1 MPCRSYNYDRGGRK
15 MSKRVGLEASHAAA
29 EAARMADVDVIA
41 AYPITPQTHIPERL
55 AEMVANGELNA
66 AYIPVESEHSAMSTC
81 LGAAAVGAR
90 TFTATAGQGL
100 ELMHEVVYIASSMRY
115 PIVMTVCNRALSA
128 PLSVWG
134 DHSDAMAVRD
144 TGWIQV
150 FCQNNQQAF
159 DMTLWG
165 FRVGED
171 SRVLFPVMVHF
182 DGFHLSHVTEPVILP
197 EQKEVDEFLPKF
209 HYPFALNPDKPMT
222 HGAFGPPDIYSET
235 KIAQEVA
242 FRKSKEVIIQGFK
255 EFGDIFGRYYQPV
268 ESYRTEGAKLL
279 LLTMGSFSET
289 AKIAIDTKKNKGES
303 VGLISLRLWRPFPF
317 EELRQAVKDAE
328 TLIVFDRCI
337 SFGGPGGPVS
347 SEVRSA
353 LYNEKERPRVV
364 SFVGGLG
371 GRDMSVKDFEYVIDR
386 GRDIVEKGSMELFE
400 TVGIRGKVTGIRG

>member
-1 MPCRSYNYDRGGRK
+1 

-29 EAARMADVDVIA
+29 EAVRMADADVIA

-55 AEMVANGELNA
+55 AEMVANGELEA
-66 AYIPVESEHSAMSTC
+66 AYIPVESEHSAMSAC
-81 LGAAAVGAR
+81 LGSAAVGAR

-100 ELMHEVVYIASSMRY
+100 ELMHEVVYVASSMRY

-150 FCQNNQQAF
+150 FCQNNQEAF
-159 DMTLWG
+159 DMTLWA

-171 SRVLFPVMVHF
+171 ARVLFPVMVHF
-182 DGFHLSHVTEPVILP
+182 DGFSLSHVTEPVILP
-197 EQKEVDEFLPKF
+197 EQEEVDNFLPKF
-209 HYPFALNPDKPMT
+209 QYPFALNPDKPMT

-235 KIAQEVA
+235 KVSQEVA
-242 FRKSKEVIIQGFK
+242 LRKSKGVILQGWQ
-255 EFGDIFGRYYQPV
+255 EFGEIFGRYYDPV
-268 ESYRTEGAKLL
+268 EAYRTEGSKLL

-289 AKIAIDTKKNKGES
+289 AKAAVDAMKDRGEL
-303 VGLISLRLWRPFPF
+303 VGLVNLRLWRPFPF
-317 EELRQAVKDAE
+317 KELIQAVKGAE
-328 TLIVFDRCI
+328 ILVVFDRCI

-353 LYNEKERPRVV
+353 LYNEKYRPTVV

-371 GRDMSVKDFEYVIDR
+371 GRDMSVKDFEYVIER
-386 GRDIVEKGSMELFE
+386 GRELAKKGSPELFE
-400 TVGIRGKVTGIRG
+400 MVGVRGEVTGIRG